1 MRGARLVPLILDCVA
16 YMGHTETVEA
26 LIAADANTNAV
37 ITGDYR
43 KGETPLHR
51 AALSTRARGSLQPSA
66 APHARRCSARTAR
79 EAAH

>member
-16 YMGHTETVEA
+16 QNGHTDIVTA
-26 LIAADANTNAV
+26 LLTAGGDVNAASNAE
-37 ITGDYR
+37 R
-43 KGETPLHR
+43 TPLHH
-51 AALSTRARGSLQPSA
+51 AALSTRARSSLQHSA

>member
-1 MRGARLVPLILDCVA
+1 MRGAQLVPLILDCVA
-16 YMGHTETVEA
+16 REGHTEIATA
-26 LIAADANTNAV
+26 LLAAGGNVNAASNN
-37 ITGDYR
+37 GR
-43 KGETPLHR
+43 TPLHD

>member
-16 YMGHTETVEA
+16 RNGYAEVVKVLLAAGGNVN
-26 LIAADANTNAV
+26 AADND
-37 ITGDYR
+37 GM
-43 KGETPLHR
+43 TPLHK

-79 EAAH
+79 EAER

>member
-1 MRGARLVPLILDCVA
+1 MRGARLVPLFLDCVVNE
-16 YMGHTETVEA
+16 GHTEIVNA
-26 LIAADANTNAV
+26 LIAAGANVNAANK
-37 ITGDYR
+37 Y
-43 KGETPLHR
+43 GETPLHL

>member
-16 YMGHTETVEA
+16 QQGHTEILTA
-26 LIAADANTNAV
+26 LIAAGANVNAADND
-37 ITGDYR
+37 GY
-43 KGETPLHR
+43 TPLYN

>member
-1 MRGARLVPLILDCVA
+1 MRFILDCVA
-16 YMGHTETVEA
+16 SEGHMEVVTA
-26 LIAADANTNAV
+26 LLAAGGNVNAADKY
-37 ITGDYR
+37 GR
-43 KGETPLHR
+43 TPLHA

>member
-1 MRGARLVPLILDCVA
+1 MRSARLVPLILDCA
-16 YMGHTETVEA
+16 AMYGHTGIVTA
-26 LIAADANTNAV
+26 LLAAGGSVNAA
-37 ITGDYR
+37 GNYG
-43 KGETPLHR
+43 KTPLHS

>member
-16 YMGHTETVEA
+16 YSGHTEVVTA
-26 LIAADANTNAV
+26 LLAAGANVNAAN
-37 ITGDYR
+37 IG
-43 KGETPLHR
+43 GMAPLHW

>member
-1 MRGARLVPLILDCVA
+1 MRLFLDCVA
-16 YMGHTETVEA
+16 WNGHTEIVNA
-26 LIAADANTNAV
+26 LLAGGANVNAAANDGRTA
-37 ITGDYR
+37 
-43 KGETPLHR
+43 LHF